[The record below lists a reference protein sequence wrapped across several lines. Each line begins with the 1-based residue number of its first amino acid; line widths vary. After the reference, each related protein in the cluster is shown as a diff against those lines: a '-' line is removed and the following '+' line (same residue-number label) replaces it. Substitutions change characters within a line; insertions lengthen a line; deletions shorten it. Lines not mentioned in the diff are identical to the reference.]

1 VAALP
6 KGGSPEAVAA
16 RVKTMRDKIETV
28 REDKKRTLDDQ
39 LYEELKNKNRLP
51 KGV

>member
-1 VAALP
+1 
-6 KGGSPEAVAA
+6 
-16 RVKTMRDKIETV
+16 MRDKIETV